1 MPSDGLEGMYEGD
14 FADACA
20 EKIPLVSMG
29 GTSDPIQYGQTGSE
43 DPIRAC
49 RFKKIYQR
57 KLINIFSSYEIT
69 KENKIRRILVP

>member
-14 FADACA
+14 FSDACA

-29 GTSDPIQYGQTGSE
+29 GTSDPIQCGQTGSE

-49 RFKKIYQR
+49 RFQR